1 MGAAEQAEVCQLV
14 LQLLSLRS
22 GISVD
27 SLLGPSS
34 ARTVSE
40 LRSVAM
46 FLLPTEL
53 GLSAAD
59 TARVFGR
66 SRATVLDLSRLV
78 ASRLRRAGD

>member
-27 SLLGPSS
+27 SLLVPSS

-40 LRSVAM
+40 LRSPRDV
-46 FLLPTEL
+46 P
-53 GLSAAD
+53 AAD
-59 TARVFGR
+59 
-66 SRATVLDLSRLV
+66 
-78 ASRLRRAGD
+78 